1 MIVQRAF
8 VLALSMSTFSLVGC
22 GDSGEGEEA
31 GAVPE
36 VDCAAK
42 PVPKYTEMATVWAK
56 CTTCHS
62 SGLVGPAARSSAPD
76 AYNYD
81 TYAAAKA
88 TIDTAMAEVYEGAM
102 PLAGSPDLTADEE
115 DILYRWGQCG
125 TPN

>member
-1 MIVQRAF
+1 MKLPRSLVL
-8 VLALSMSTFSLVGC
+8 VLAVSTPSLVGC

-31 GAVPE
+31 GEVPE

-42 PVPKYTEMATVWAK
+42 PVPKYTEMATIWAK
-56 CTTCHS
+56 CTSCHS
-62 SGLVGPAARSSAPD
+62 SGLMGAARSGAPD

-81 TYAAAKA
+81 TYDAAKA
-88 TIDTAMAEVYEGAM
+88 SAGIAMSEVYEGAM

-115 DILYRWGQCG
+115 DMLYRWGQCG